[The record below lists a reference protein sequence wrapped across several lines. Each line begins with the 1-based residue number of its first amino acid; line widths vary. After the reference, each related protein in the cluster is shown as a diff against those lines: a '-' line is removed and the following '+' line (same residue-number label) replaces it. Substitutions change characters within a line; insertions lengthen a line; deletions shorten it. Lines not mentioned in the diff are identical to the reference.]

1 VTRVAPAS
9 DLDPVIHQA
18 TRLRLVALLARNRE
32 LTFGAM
38 REALGLTEG
47 NLGAHLARLQEAG
60 YVEARAVLAGVSFEQ
75 RWRLTAP
82 GDEAWRAYLAALRDV
97 LDAEAP

>member
-1 VTRVAPAS
+1 MRGVAAE
-9 DLDPVIHQA
+9 LDPVIHQA
-18 TRLRLVALLARNRE
+18 TRLRIVALLARNRE

-47 NLGAHLARLQEAG
+47 NLGSHLTRLQEAA
-60 YVEARAVLAGVSFEQ
+60 YAEPKDVLAGVSFET
-75 RWRLTAP
+75 RWRLTTR
-82 GDEAWRAYLAALRDV
+82 GEEAWRAYLAALRDV